1 MGIVL
6 ARQMDSSKV
15 KRLLEEEL
23 ARDEP
28 FHNSHGIT
36 PENVRSFLVEPFA
49 VRTDADDLETQ
60 PRAMWIVLQERRK
73 PTDGYVVVYDPLSK
87 TWKVAEHVKGDDY
100 IAVITGKSLARA
112 LDGM

>member
-6 ARQMDSSKV
+6 ATQMDSSKV

-49 VRTDADDLETQ
+49 VRTDPDDLETQ
-60 PRAMWIVLQERRK
+60 PRAMWIVLQERSK

-87 TWKVAEHVKGDDY
+87 RWKVAEHVNGNDY
-100 IAVITGKSLARA
+100 IAVITGPSLARA
-112 LDGM
+112 LVGM

>member
-1 MGIVL
+1 MGILL
-6 ARQMDSSKV
+6 ATKMDSSTV

-28 FHNSHGIT
+28 FHNLHGIT
-36 PENVRSFLVEPFA
+36 PENLRSFLVEPFA
-49 VRTDADDLETQ
+49 VRTDPDDLETQ

-100 IAVITGKSLARA
+100 IAVITGLTLAQA